1 MEKLLSIKQYLDKH
15 QISQRDLAE
24 LIGISQPTINRYV
37 KFNTPCSPETHQKLL
52 SLGIDHPKGKMSYNN
67 GQRLEN
73 LGRPPK
79 FSTNPLVKRQVKPVK
94 SKEEINSKILK
105 NFQVDCVKVWGNT
118 IVSKKFTIDEII
130 QEYQK
135 FGLKVSVHHFTSF
148 HGGLKDS
155 HYVVRLTD

>member
-24 LIGISQPTINRYV
+24 LIGISQPAINRYV

-52 SLGIDHPKGKMSYNN
+52 ALGIDHPKGKMSYN
-67 GQRLEN
+67 GQRKEN

-79 FSTNPLVKRQVKPVK
+79 FSTIPLVKRQVKPVK

-105 NFQVDCVKVWGNT
+105 NFQVDCVKGWGNT

-135 FGLKVSVHHFTSF
+135 FGLTVSVHHFTSF
-148 HGGLKDS
+148 HYGLKDS